1 MAEQKSV
8 GRTLDYSLKGDT
20 LNRLKGA
27 TKATA
32 NVELQKLKGAT
43 GMLDT
48 ITVGAYAIGESVDRG
63 REKTKELNKMWDDA
77 ISRGEWATP
86 EAMENFKAM
95 VNTDKEAYI
104 EAVRT
109 GNKEEQERLL
119 SELNDNTTQ
128 LQATKDSIT
137 GLSEDYQEF
146 GFKTNTES
154 FPLSN
159 QGAAATLAKNT
170 DVTYVKEDGAML
182 SVIDATQD
190 ISDELGAMK
199 KGAGESDDA
208 FEARQ
213 KAFLEELIT
222 GEHIGTYEFADAE
235 GNVLD
240 PTIVS
245 AGGFLEL
252 AKKMNEGKLQIKR
265 KFNSAQV
272 DELSKQARKPV
283 ELIKDVSGMLD
294 EMQAGAS
301 DPKNPTYFDYGSTN
315 NMVKNAIQPEDISS
329 YLFEDIGA
337 GSTFAEDYK
346 YNPNLNIPV
355 MVGFEKYDDNGDG
368 VLSKEEQ
375 TGGPTNQVPIT
386 LDDDQKKLLIKEMA
400 KPENSEIAREAI
412 GEWLTFKA
420 YGNWKL
426 GLGQRM
432 VTTETT
438 DQSGAT
444 TSTSELFDMT
454 TLQETDMD
462 KTVYG
467 NVYVAGSG
475 LLGAETIATGGMDE
489 NNPVFG
495 DRTPTTR

>member
-1 MAEQKSV
+1 ML
-8 GRTLDYSLKGDT
+8 RKG
-20 LNRLKGA
+20 
-27 TKATA
+27 
-32 NVELQKLKGAT
+32 E
-43 GMLDT
+43 
-48 ITVGAYAIGESVDRG
+48 ITV
-63 REKTKELNKMWDDA
+63 
-77 ISRGEWATP
+77 
-86 EAMENFKAM
+86 
-95 VNTDKEAYI
+95 
-104 EAVRT
+104 
-109 GNKEEQERLL
+109 
-119 SELNDNTTQ
+119 
-128 LQATKDSIT
+128 
-137 GLSEDYQEF
+137 
-146 GFKTNTES
+146 
-154 FPLSN
+154 
-159 QGAAATLAKNT
+159 
-170 DVTYVKEDGAML
+170 
-182 SVIDATQD
+182 
-190 ISDELGAMK
+190 
-199 KGAGESDDA
+199 
-208 FEARQ
+208 
-213 KAFLEELIT
+213 
-222 GEHIGTYEFADAE
+222 
-235 GNVLD
+235 
-240 PTIVS
+240 
-245 AGGFLEL
+245 
-252 AKKMNEGKLQIKR
+252 KR

-337 GSTFAEDYK
+337 GSTFADDYI

-368 VLSKEEQ
+368 VLSPEEQ
-375 TGGPTNQVPIT
+375 TGGPTNNVAIT
-386 LDDDQKKLLIKEMA
+386 LDPDQKKLLVKEMA

-454 TLQETDMD
+454 TLQETGMD
-462 KTVYG
+462 KTIYG
-467 NVYVAGSG
+467 NVYTAGSG
-475 LLGAETIATGGMDE
+475 LLGAETMATGGMDE

-495 DRTPTTR
+495 DRTATTR